1 MSLTLLLLVAGAL
14 VVGFLGRHRRIGFLG
29 FALLSVVIT
38 PLLGLLVLILSSD
51 DRVGRPA
58 T

>member
-1 MSLTLLLLVAGAL
+1 MSLALLLFMLGAL

-29 FALLSVVIT
+29 FALVSLLIT
-38 PLLGLLVLILSSD
+38 PLLGLLVLILSGD

-58 T
+58 A